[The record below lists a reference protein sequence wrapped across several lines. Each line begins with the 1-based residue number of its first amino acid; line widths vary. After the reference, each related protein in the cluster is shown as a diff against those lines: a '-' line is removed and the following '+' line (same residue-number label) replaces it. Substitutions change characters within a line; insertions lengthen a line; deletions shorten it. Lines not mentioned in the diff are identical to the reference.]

1 MFIVTGSNF
10 NADSLLFTDQ
20 GSDNLPVT
28 AAVSV
33 AASSPSAV
41 QQINMTGEAVALT
54 TKLPVMQAINV
65 LSGSLGNLTLISNQ
79 DSPSITAP
87 RIIGNLNLS
96 GRLTRTIETT
106 AGDIGRAFTNAAG
119 VITGVT
125 TVSINAGGGIT
136 STGRIISA
144 GNLVSTIITQSSMDG
159 VIAAQGD
166 IGVIQTDSSGNAVV
180 GTGPDKALTRFGGI
194 TVSTGGMNGSI
205 VVLGNTFGDINVGG
219 GWAGRLAVMGRPVQG
234 LDTFRTGILGNLN
247 INGGMSPAGVIVSAG
262 LIGDDGIN
270 STVADG
276 LGTKLNISGTT
287 KGILAAE
294 ADINFGSVGNLSQAK
309 VFENAAGANKTA
321 IDNIFTNGGIALMI
335 PDGLSLILADLA
347 SLRVGVDGNLTGTTP
362 GRCRSGGRTRSG
374 SRPEP
379 AGPVSPPPSA
389 PGAGTAGPRPW

>member
-1 MFIVTGSNF
+1 M
-10 NADSLLFTDQ
+10 
-20 GSDNLPVT
+20 
-28 AAVSV
+28 
-33 AASSPSAV
+33 
-41 QQINMTGEAVALT
+41 
-54 TKLPVMQAINV
+54 
-65 LSGSLGNLTLISNQ
+65 
-79 DSPSITAP
+79 
-87 RIIGNLNLS
+87 
-96 GRLTRTIETT
+96 
-106 AGDIGRAFTNAAG
+106 
-119 VITGVT
+119 ITGVT

-205 VVLGNTFGDINVGG
+205 VALGNTFGDINVGG
-219 GWAGRLAVMGRPVQG
+219 GWAGRLAVMGRLVPG

-247 INGGMSPAGVIVSAG
+247 INGGMSPTGVIVSAG

-270 STVADG
+270 STVADS

-321 IDNIFTNGGIALMI
+321 IDNIFANGGIALII

-347 SLRVGVDGNLTGTTP
+347 SLASGWTGT
-362 GRCRSGGRTRSG
+362 
-374 SRPEP
+374 
-379 AGPVSPPPSA
+379 
-389 PGAGTAGPRPW
+389 